1 MKFIRTSG
9 KSQVES
15 ASHAISKGLA
25 DDGGLFVPEYFPSV
39 KDKLNDMLS
48 MSYPEMATFLLKQF
62 LTEYD
67 ESALLAAC
75 EKAYG
80 LFDDESVVPVVKVDE
95 KLYILE
101 LFHGPTLAFKDVA
114 LTLLPY
120 LLRTGSDNIGVKED
134 ILILVATSGDTGKAA
149 LEGFKDQKGIKIMVY

>member
-1 MKFIRTSG
+1 MKFISTRG

-95 KLYILE
+95 KLYVQVTESMTNETVRQRE
-101 LFHGPTLAFKDVA
+101 LAPLQKIN
-114 LTLLPY
+114 
-120 LLRTGSDNIGVKED
+120 DNYEKIVVS
-134 ILILVATSGDTGKAA
+134 LDTG
-149 LEGFKDQKGIKIMVY
+149 LDSSYEGIKSVDVIEWLLEN

>member
-1 MKFIRTSG
+1 
-9 KSQVES
+9 
-15 ASHAISKGLA
+15 
-25 DDGGLFVPEYFPSV
+25 
-39 KDKLNDMLS
+39 MLS
-48 MSYPEMATFLLKQF
+48 MSYPEMATFLLKQY

-67 ESALLAAC
+67 ESALLSAC

-114 LTLLPY
+114 LKLLPVFCID
-120 LLRTGSDNIGVKED
+120 GGVGLYHLVGAFAKPVLFKKCFYGVSLSGKKIKYRSVD
-134 ILILVATSGDTGKAA
+134 IP
-149 LEGFKDQKGIKIMVY
+149 Q